1 MKNKYLL
8 VIATIFLLVS
18 ACSKDSGTTTTQ
30 FPGLWIGTYATTV
43 NPGLNQFFSFS
54 IYPDGSLTYKSKDG
68 NNTYFA
74 TGTWTLTGSSFAFSV
89 TVINAQG
96 NIQTGAATYSNG
108 TLTNGTVVDN
118 AINSRGTW
126 TMTRVN

>member
-1 MKNKYLL
+1 MKNKYLVFITL
-8 VIATIFLLVS
+8 LILLVS
-18 ACSKDSGTTTTQ
+18 ACSKDSASTTPQ

-54 IYPDGSLTYKSKDG
+54 IFPDGSLTYKSKDATA
-68 NNTYFA
+68 TYFA
-74 TGTWTLTGSSFAFSV
+74 TGTWTLTGNSFAFTV
-89 TVINAQG
+89 TVLNAQG

-118 AINSRGTW
+118 STNSRGTW